1 MQTCLLNINTA
12 VNDSGGVLNFEYA
25 EHECPLPVP
34 TPNKRVRVKRSK
46 ARNLLKRLVNYEAD
60 VLRFMTE
67 EQVPFTNNQGE
78 NDQRMTNVQQRY
90 RAVSGRWMVRKH
102 SFEFAVTY

>member
-1 MQTCLLNINTA
+1 M
-12 VNDSGGVLNFEYA
+12 
-25 EHECPLPVP
+25 P
-34 TPNKRVRVKRSK
+34 TTSAAPNKRARVKRSK
-46 ARNLLKRLVNYEAD
+46 ARNLLKRMVNYEAD